1 MRTGIEVR
9 DGTAC
14 GCIGSVARSVG
25 SVRGIHGAEID
36 LRGGRVVIDR
46 ADEADLETPVACL
59 RQSGYEASVGSGTII
74 ENSKS

>member
-36 LRGGRVVIDR
+36 LRGGRIVIDR
-46 ADEADLETPVACL
+46 ADEADPETPVVRL
-59 RQSGYEASVGSGTII
+59 RQSEASVGSGTII